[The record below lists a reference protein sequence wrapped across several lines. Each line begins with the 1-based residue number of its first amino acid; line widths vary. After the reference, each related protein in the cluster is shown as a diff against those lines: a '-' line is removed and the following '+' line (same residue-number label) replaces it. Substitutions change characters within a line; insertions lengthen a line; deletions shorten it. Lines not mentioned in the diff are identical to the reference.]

1 MQQQQQHQKQPALL
15 LSLAV
20 PGLLRGSTR
29 RVQQLGVCC
38 LKTTNT
44 AGSSCGR
51 IVDTLAS
58 AAF

>member
-15 LSLAV
+15 LALMV
-20 PGLLRGSTR
+20 PGLPRASTR

-51 IVDTLAS
+51 TVGTLAL